1 MLFVSKKVAV
11 QIYLKIY
18 HFNDLSAEKQ
28 QSINMILGGGM
39 PFEHWK
45 CWQFLHFYDTP
56 PAFTLRFLE
65 VIILNEFYDVK
76 NSWESPL
83 WWYQMMEKPAHH
95 PNVPK
100 AKVVPIIK
108 HHFSY
113 VSLGELNMQQ
123 FTMCSL
129 IKNIR
134 GSLSSSF
141 TQRTSKALLYV
152 ASDARCIRRAAWIS
166 MHCKSSSI
174 HSMASTRI
182 RIMIGLKT
190 ALHFYFLCF

>member
-1 MLFVSKKVAV
+1 MQNMWHVVCLQKSGMFRYIWGFIIST
-11 QIYLKIY
+11 IYLPK
-18 HFNDLSAEKQ
+18 NSRA
-28 QSINMILGGGM
+28 SIWYLEGGCLLNIV
-39 PFEHWK
+39 PLWK

-76 NSWESPL
+76 NSWESPF

-129 IKNIR
+129 IKKYSGVFIINLHKEHQKLSP
-134 GSLSSSF
+134 SLWC
-141 TQRTSKALLYV
+141 AL
-152 ASDARCIRRAAWIS
+152 
-166 MHCKSSSI
+166 HKKSSVNFHALEKFF
-174 HSMASTRI
+174 HS
-182 RIMIGLKT
+182 
-190 ALHFYFLCF
+190 FYGFH

>member
-39 PFEHWK
+39 PFEYCSSLK
-45 CWQFLHFYDTP
+45 MLAIFT

-76 NSWESPL
+76 NSWESPF

-129 IKNIR
+129 IKKYSGVFIINLHKEHQK
-134 GSLSSSF
+134 LSSS
-141 TQRTSKALLYV
+141 LWH
-152 ASDARCIRRAAWIS
+152 CAA
-166 MHCKSSSI
+166 
-174 HSMASTRI
+174 
-182 RIMIGLKT
+182 
-190 ALHFYFLCF
+190 

>member
-1 MLFVSKKVAV
+1 MHLTYSVYNFYSYAKYVACCLSPKKW
-11 QIYLKIY
+11 QFRYIWRFIISTIYLPK
-18 HFNDLSAEKQ
+18 NSRA
-28 QSINMILGGGM
+28 SIRYLEGGCLLNIV
-39 PFEHWK
+39 PLWK

-76 NSWESPL
+76 NSWESPFR
-83 WWYQMMEKPAHH
+83 WYQMMEKPAHH

-152 ASDARCIRRAAWIS
+152 ASDARCIRRAAVNF
-166 MHCKSSSI
+166 HV
-174 HSMASTRI
+174 
-182 RIMIGLKT
+182 L
-190 ALHFYFLCF
+190 